1 MNNNSNLE
9 FRKIPSLKF
18 LYEVNENGTVFR
30 NVKSKKQLKIKLDM
44 HHSKKGYY
52 TTFVRIKIDGVSVI
66 KRVMIH
72 IAVAE
77 CWLGQKPAGYEVDH
91 IDRNSHNNDYRNLRY
106 VTKSEQM
113 KNRDHSNTSS
123 KGSVNLHN
131 ARMLRAKPVKLHR
144 DGIEDIVYLSF
155 ADCARALS
163 AEYNVSFE
171 HIRQKLKSNRHK
183 IYDYDVIYLNAETV
197 HDSFTEQET
206 VHSKSDLTGNYTTAF
221 NKGKQAEVH
230 DRIKHGNITTNLT
243 TEKET
248 A

>member
-18 LYEVNENGTVFR
+18 LYEVNENGTIFR

-44 HHSKKGYY
+44 HHSQTGYY
-52 TTFVRIKIDGVSVI
+52 VTFVHMKIDGMSII

-72 IAVAE
+72 TVVAE
-77 CWLGQKPAGYEVDH
+77 CWLGAKPDGYEIDH

-113 KNRDHSNTSS
+113 KNRDHSNIAT
-123 KGSVNLHN
+123 KGSLNLHN

-144 DGIEDIVYLSF
+144 EGCVDIIYLSF
-155 ADCARALS
+155 ADCSRALA
-163 AEYNVSFE
+163 AEYDVPFE
-171 HIRQKLKSNRHK
+171 RIRHKLKAHRHK

-197 HDSFTEQET
+197 HDSSTEQET
-206 VHSKSDLTGNYTTAF
+206 VHSK
-221 NKGKQAEVH
+221 V
-230 DRIKHGNITTNLT
+230 I
-243 TEKET
+243 
-248 A
+248 